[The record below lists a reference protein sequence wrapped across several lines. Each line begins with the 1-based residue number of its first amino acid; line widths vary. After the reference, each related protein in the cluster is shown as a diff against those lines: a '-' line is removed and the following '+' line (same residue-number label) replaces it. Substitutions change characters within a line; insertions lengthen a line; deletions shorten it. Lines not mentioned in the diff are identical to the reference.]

1 MPRHA
6 HRLGR
11 LLSFQIAIRAQVAH
25 RMCALRLE
33 WGHLGRSQAT
43 SPRRLFPVAV
53 LSALETQVRFQ
64 MVFQRFVGAFAR
76 AEHPLVIFV
85 DDLQWLDQATLKLI
99 E

>member
-1 MPRHA
+1 MKNNRPKSRASIEGFDRWHRTARISRIRAEVPGPSFGPPSMLQHA

-11 LLSFQIAIRAQVAH
+11 LLSFQIAIRAQVAY

-53 LSALETQVRFQ
+53 LSAV
-64 MVFQRFVGAFAR
+64 A
-76 AEHPLVIFV
+76 
-85 DDLQWLDQATLKLI
+85 
-99 E
+99 